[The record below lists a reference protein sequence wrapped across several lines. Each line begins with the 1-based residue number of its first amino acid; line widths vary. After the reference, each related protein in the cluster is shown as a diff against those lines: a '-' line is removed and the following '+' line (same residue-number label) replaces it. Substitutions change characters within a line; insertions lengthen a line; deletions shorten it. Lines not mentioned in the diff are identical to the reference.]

1 MKKPII
7 LSAIITLL
15 SFGMIDSAA
24 ISDEQLNKS
33 NIQPFGFINSDEY
46 YKQKKTDSLL
56 LVKKYHQ
63 QQLDSFLTAVGFR
76 ESGNRYDIT
85 NKWGYMG
92 KYQFGKST
100 LKGLG
105 FNVTK
110 EEFLSNPQLQ
120 EEAMMALLLHNKE
133 KLQKYIDVFDGK
145 AINGMLIT
153 ESGILAAAHLGGQ
166 GSVKRYFKNGKV
178 FRDGNGTKIT
188 SYMKKF
194 SGYDIKLNSNFVIEE
209 DGVRWYSN

>member
-1 MKKPII
+1 MKRQII
-7 LSAIITLL
+7 FTLVVSLL
-15 SFGMIDSAA
+15 SFGMIDSAVTQ
-24 ISDEQLNKS
+24 SDNNQPTIEQLEEEKK
-33 NIQPFGFINSDEY
+33 IQELELKRLEEERI
-46 YKQKKTDSLL
+46 
-56 LVKKYHQ
+56 KKYHEDE
-63 QQLDSFLTAVGFR
+63 LNRFLNDIGFR

-105 FNVTK
+105 FKVSKN
-110 EEFLSNPQLQ
+110 EFLNNPKLQ

-133 KLQKYIDVFDGK
+133 KLQKYIDVFDGQTV
-145 AINGMLIT
+145 NGMYIS

-188 SYMKKF
+188 SYMHKF
-194 SGYDIKLNSNFVIEE
+194 SGYDIKLKPNS
-209 DGVRWYSN
+209 

>member
-1 MKKPII
+1 MKRPII
-7 LSAIITLL
+7 FSVIISLL
-15 SFGMIDSAA
+15 SFGVIDSAA
-24 ISDEQLNKS
+24 LTNAESES
-33 NIQPFGFINSDEY
+33 NEIDLVDILKEKELE
-46 YKQKKTDSLL
+46 KQCLIESIILQE
-56 LVKKYHQ
+56 KYHQ

-76 ESGNRYDIT
+76 ESGNRYHIT

-105 FNVTK
+105 FKVTK
-110 EEFLSNPQLQ
+110 KEFLSNPQLQ

-133 KLQKYIDVFDGK
+133 KLQKYIDIFDGQT
-145 AINGMLIT
+145 INGMLIT

-188 SYMKKF
+188 SYMEKF
-194 SGYDIKLNSNFVIEE
+194 SGYDIQLQTKLQS
-209 DGVRWYSN
+209 

>member
-1 MKKPII
+1 MKKQLIFT
-7 LSAIITLL
+7 AIVSLL
-15 SFGMIDSAA
+15 SFGMIDSAVTKDK
-24 ISDEQLNKS
+24 SDNQVE
-33 NIQPFGFINSDEY
+33 
-46 YKQKKTDSLL
+46 
-56 LVKKYHQ
+56 LVDLEKEREEELRKIELEKIRVLEYHQ

-92 KYQFGKST
+92 KYQFGRST

-105 FNVTK
+105 FKVTK
-110 EEFLSNPQLQ
+110 KEFLSNPQLQ

-133 KLQKYIDVFDGK
+133 KLQLYIDTFDGK
-145 AINGMLIT
+145 TINGMLIT

-178 FRDGNGTKIT
+178 FKDGYGTKIT
-188 SYMKKF
+188 SYMEKF
-194 SGYDIKLNSNFVIEE
+194 SGYDIQLKHKLQS
-209 DGVRWYSN
+209 

>member
-1 MKKPII
+1 MKRPII
-7 LSAIITLL
+7 FSVIISLL
-15 SFGMIDSAA
+15 SFGVIDSAA
-24 ISDEQLNKS
+24 LKKAESESNEIDLVDILKEQEL
-33 NIQPFGFINSDEY
+33 E
-46 YKQKKTDSLL
+46 KQCLIESIILQEQ
-56 LVKKYHQ
+56 YHQ

-105 FNVTK
+105 FKVTK
-110 EEFLSNPQLQ
+110 KEFLSNPQLQ

-133 KLQKYIDVFDGK
+133 KLQKYIDIFDGQT
-145 AINGMLIT
+145 INGMLIT

-194 SGYDIKLNSNFVIEE
+194 SGYDIQLNYKLQS
-209 DGVRWYSN
+209 

>member
-1 MKKPII
+1 MKRPII
-7 LSAIITLL
+7 FSVIISLL
-15 SFGMIDSAA
+15 SFGVIDSAA
-24 ISDEQLNKS
+24 LKKAESESNEIDLVDILKEQEL
-33 NIQPFGFINSDEY
+33 E
-46 YKQKKTDSLL
+46 KQCLIESIILQEQ
-56 LVKKYHQ
+56 YHQ

-76 ESGNRYDIT
+76 ESGNRYHIT

-105 FNVTK
+105 FKVTK
-110 EEFLSNPQLQ
+110 KEFLSNPQLQ

-133 KLQKYIDVFDGK
+133 KLQKYIDIFDGQT
-145 AINGMLIT
+145 INGMLIT

-194 SGYDIKLNSNFVIEE
+194 SGYDIQLNYKLQS
-209 DGVRWYSN
+209 

>member
-1 MKKPII
+1 MKRQII
-7 LSAIITLL
+7 FTLVVSLL
-15 SFGMIDSAA
+15 SFGMIDSAVTKDKSTNMETLLFDLEKERELELLK
-24 ISDEQLNKS
+24 IEEERLRIEKHHEDELQR
-33 NIQPFGFINSDEY
+33 
-46 YKQKKTDSLL
+46 
-56 LVKKYHQ
+56 
-63 QQLDSFLTAVGFR
+63 FLHDVGFR
-76 ESGNRYDIT
+76 ESSNNYTVT

-105 FNVTK
+105 FKVTK
-110 EEFLSNPQLQ
+110 KEFLSNPQLQ

-133 KLQKYIDVFDGK
+133 KLQKYIDVFDGQTV
-145 AINGMLIT
+145 NGMLIT

-188 SYMKKF
+188 SYMNKF
-194 SGYDIKLNSNFVIEE
+194 SGYEIKLKPNS
-209 DGVRWYSN
+209 

>member
-1 MKKPII
+1 MKRPII
-7 LSAIITLL
+7 FSVIISLL
-15 SFGMIDSAA
+15 SFGVIDSAA
-24 ISDEQLNKS
+24 LKKAESESNEIDLVDILKEQEL
-33 NIQPFGFINSDEY
+33 E
-46 YKQKKTDSLL
+46 KQCLIESIILQEQ
-56 LVKKYHQ
+56 YHQ

-92 KYQFGKST
+92 KYQFGRST

-105 FNVTK
+105 FKVTK
-110 EEFLSNPQLQ
+110 KEFLSNPQLQ

-133 KLQKYIDVFDGK
+133 KLQKYIDVFDGQT
-145 AINGMLIT
+145 INGMLIT

-194 SGYDIKLNSNFVIEE
+194 SGYDIQLNYKLQS
-209 DGVRWYSN
+209 

>member
-7 LSAIITLL
+7 FSVIVTLL
-15 SFGMIDSAA
+15 SFGVIDSAA
-24 ISDEQLNKS
+24 LKNTEKESNEIDLVDILKEQELEKQCLIDSIKLQEIYYTEELN
-33 NIQPFGFINSDEY
+33 N
-46 YKQKKTDSLL
+46 
-56 LVKKYHQ
+56 
-63 QQLDSFLTAVGFR
+63 FLTDIGFR
-76 ESGNRYDIT
+76 ESGNRYDII

-105 FNVTK
+105 FKVTK
-110 EEFLSNPQLQ
+110 KEFLSNPQLQ

-133 KLQKYIDVFDGK
+133 KLQKYIDVFDGQT
-145 AINGMLIT
+145 INGMLIT

-166 GSVKRYFKNGKV
+166 GSVKRYFKHGKV
-178 FRDGNGTKIT
+178 FRDGYGTKIT

-194 SGYDIKLNSNFVIEE
+194 SGYDIQLKNKLTS
-209 DGVRWYSN
+209 

>member
-1 MKKPII
+1 M
-7 LSAIITLL
+7 
-15 SFGMIDSAA
+15 GVIDSSVA
-24 ISDEQLNKS
+24 EQPSNKLQAQIAGDIERE
-33 NIQPFGFINSDEY
+33 NKI
-46 YKQKKTDSLL
+46 KQ
-56 LVKKYHQ
+56 HQ
-63 QQLDSFLTAVGFR
+63 KEELERFLTDVGFR
-76 ESGNRYDIT
+76 ESGNRYNIT

-105 FNVTK
+105 FKVSKN
-110 EEFLSNPQLQ
+110 EFLNNPQLQ

-133 KLQKYIDVFDGK
+133 KLQLYIDTFDGK
-145 AINGMLIT
+145 TINGMLVT

-188 SYMKKF
+188 SYMNKF
-194 SGYDIKLNSNFVIEE
+194 SGYDIKLKPNS
-209 DGVRWYSN
+209 